1 MIDPRAP
8 IFRLFAGLERK
19 GPGSVASTLR
29 ALDLLRPLLPEH
41 PGMVDMGCGAGAAT
55 LPLARALGVPI
66 TAVDLSPR
74 FLAEVGERAAAA
86 GLGGLVTTVE
96 ADFADPPFAP
106 GSMDL
111 LWSEGAIYNLG
122 WTEGLRR
129 WRPLLAEGG
138 LLAATEISWLVD
150 KPRPE
155 AAAFW
160 TSAYPAITTVGANR
174 RIAEEAGFEVLGDFA
189 LPASDWERYYGP
201 LLERCREVEAG
212 GAAWSAPREA
222 LLALVRETEEEIEI
236 YRRFGDQYT
245 YVFYVLRRR

>member
-1 MIDPRAP
+1 MDDTHAP
-8 IFRLFAGLERK
+8 IFRFFAGLERK

-29 ALDLLRPLLPEH
+29 ALEIVRPLLPEH
-41 PGMVDMGCGAGAAT
+41 PRVVDMGCGAGAAT
-55 LPLARALGVPI
+55 LPLARTLRVPV

-74 FLAEVGERAAAA
+74 FLAEVRERAAAA

-122 WTEGLRR
+122 WIEGLRR
-129 WRPLLAEGG
+129 WRPLLADRG

-150 KPRPE
+150 QPHPE
-155 AAAFW
+155 VAAFW
-160 TSAYPAITTVGANR
+160 TSACPAITTVGANR
-174 RIAEEAGFEVLGDFA
+174 RIAEEAGFEVVVDFA
-189 LPASDWERYYGP
+189 LPASDWEAYYGP
-201 LLERCREVEAG
+201 LAERCREVEACG
-212 GAAWSAPREA
+212 PAWSAPRED
-222 LLALVRETEEEIEI
+222 LLALVQETEAEIEL
-236 YRRFGDQYT
+236 YRRFGDQYG